1 MSHRRKSKKQTKK
14 TIHEKEGKLNTKR
27 VVSKTAKWK
36 KKMSGL
42 AGNFLL
48 QEMGREGPFMML
60 KASPNSHSQFYLCPV
75 LNREA
80 VWRFNNSPALMF
92 QVL

>member
-36 KKMSGL
+36 K
-42 AGNFLL
+42 NVWV
-48 QEMGREGPFMML
+48 GREFPTTGDGQGG
-60 KASPNSHSQFYLCPV
+60 AIHD
-75 LNREA
+75 A
-80 VWRFNNSPALMF
+80 
-92 QVL
+92 